1 MANAFTVLEAAGRLA
16 WQASWHGAVLAILVL
31 VCSERRIV
39 RRTLSPGGRSAL
51 WLLVCARLAL
61 PLAPT
66 LPTSIHNL
74 YRVSTAETAGSV
86 TAERPVDES
95 PQNSI
100 APTAKRPPETDK
112 HAFLNEP
119 SSPSAAVYS
128 VSQTNS
134 EFGPRAVLMVWLAG
148 LIVVGLR
155 YALGVWRLQRVVGS
169 CDDVRD
175 ERVLTLADECRQAC
189 GLAARPAL
197 KHVPGAFGPTVAGF
211 WRPTLLLSDA
221 TLRMDWQSL
230 RFILLHEMRHIRTGD
245 CFVAWLL
252 RGLTAIHWFN
262 PFCWMAGRAW
272 QAERELACD
281 AWVLRHADGD
291 ERRDYGRTL
300 LQVVEQTSL
309 TDAALFATGMASRPR
324 LLERRIREMKR
335 PMARS
340 RWQHAAAVLTLVALG
355 LVGFAD
361 PVRSQPAPATD
372 GVSQSNASTPATT
385 ASPAPPSRRAKQR
398 KEITII
404 FAEHVIL
411 VREMI
416 TQNADLSENR
426 IVTTWDQL
434 EQILREAAQTSRIV
448 PMFYGTN
455 GSVAKYGFTKYGE
468 RTQRIIALAK
478 ELKAPTYYLSFVGP
492 NGSKRYD
499 AIRAPA
505 DLKPDLSR
513 RRDGMVRLAN
523 GQPAVS
529 ATVVLQTRGE
539 YECCKY
545 LRQTELRDLVDEVW
559 IKTDDHGRFHFYP
572 NADDFA
578 VAALHPTGFGLATG
592 VELARGQAITLA
604 PWGQVEMKGN
614 SETGISATRTGEGK
628 NPIKMNLQTFS
639 HTGKTVPM
647 PAGRVWIQRVT
658 GNKVTGDTLVVVGPG
673 ETKAVTI
680 DPPAQAEK
688 AKPGKDAP
696 PAKGANS
703 AQATTPAA
711 K

>member
-1 MANAFTVLEAAGRLA
+1 MANALTVLEAAGRLA

-31 VCSERRIV
+31 VCSELRIV
-39 RRTLSPGGRSAL
+39 RRNLSPGGRSAL

-61 PLAPT
+61 PLVPT

-74 YRVSTAETAGSV
+74 YRVSAAEIAGSV

-95 PQNSI
+95 PQSPI
-100 APTAKRPPETDK
+100 ARTAQRPPDAEK

-119 SSPSAAVYS
+119 SSASATIKTAS
-128 VSQTNS
+128 PMNWGS
-134 EFGPRAVLMVWLAG
+134 EPLAERAVLLVWLAG

-155 YALGVWRLQRVVGS
+155 YALGVWRLQRVVGL

-175 ERVLTLADECRQAC
+175 ERVLTLAEECRRAC

-245 CFVAWLL
+245 CLIAWLL

-335 PMARS
+335 PLACS
-340 RWQHAAAVLTLVALG
+340 RWQHAAAVVTLVALG

-361 PVRSQPAPATD
+361 PVRSQPAPATT
-372 GVSQSNASTPATT
+372 STNDQPGTPVPAA
-385 ASPAPPSRRAKQR
+385 ASPPAKARLPKIRRR
-398 KEITII
+398 ITIVL
-404 FAEHVIL
+404 AEHVIL
-411 VREMI
+411 VRDTV
-416 TQNADLSENR
+416 TQNADLSEFR
-426 IVTTWDQL
+426 IVTWDQL
-434 EQILREAAQTSRIV
+434 LQLLRDASKTARIV
-448 PMFYGTN
+448 PWIYGTT
-455 GSVAKYGFTKYGE
+455 GGFKQFEPRVLELTK
-468 RTQRIIALAK
+468 LAK
-478 ELKAPTYYLSFVGP
+478 ELKAPTWLQGFVQYD
-492 NGSKRYD
+492 GSQIYD
-499 AIRAPA
+499 AIRGPD
-505 DLKPDLSR
+505 DLKPDPSR
-513 RRDGMVRLAN
+513 LREGTVRLAN
-523 GQPAVS
+523 GQPAVG
-529 ATVVLQTRGE
+529 ATVVMHVRRDFEGLIYING
-539 YECCKY
+539 K
-545 LRQTELRDLVDEVW
+545 ELSDSLDEVW
-559 IKTDDHGRFHFYP
+559 MKTDDHGRFHFYP
-572 NADDFA
+572 KSDDFA

-592 VELARGQAITLA
+592 VELAKGQAITLA

-628 NPIKMNLQTFS
+628 NPVKINLQAFS

-647 PAGRVWIQRVT
+647 PAGRVWIQRLT
-658 GNKVTGDTLVVVGPG
+658 DSKVTGDTLVVVGPG
-673 ETKAVTI
+673 ETQAVTI
-680 DPPAQAEK
+680 EPPAPAEK

-696 PAKGANS
+696 PAKAANS